1 MVRTWRYVSYWN
13 AFLFLF
19 QIPAVVHFRNSA
31 TSQPQPMTINLNA
44 GQVLLPLVG
53 TSPQSSQP
61 IVLRC
66 TIPQA
71 SINTNTLSSS
81 TPPVNSLASPSN
93 IIIQQL
99 TTPSMGNISSVP
111 NLQMLQPLLQ
121 NIIQQNQTGSIAKV
135 IIMPPTGKQTTQI
148 NTNTPT
154 LSTLL
159 NSTPTQAWQEPP
171 APILRIPG
179 YDVLPTNTS
188 MTNNSS
194 KNGPSCTV
202 SKPPPASGDNAIGNL
217 TISNVFSLKDNID
230 LDKRLTAAA
239 CDIINID
246 EEDDMDQSNDDMSHD
261 DDVENDLMRGDGHQ
275 VKAARRAAARM
286 KRSTVNFPSN
296 EEPYCVSA
304 DLEGE
309 MRFQMKLTD
318 DVDVYEML
326 PEVVTDIELEK
337 YKPKLNSRSK
347 ILFPSPPT
355 NSHSNI
361 SQNRQTKP
369 TKACVK
375 APPPKMPRI
384 APKPKETPI
393 IISSPTASRNV
404 DDYIVPLAKC
414 IPKELDDKIEIFS
427 NNDPSTQHGMKVD
440 IKKKTKIKVPQWKV
454 GYVKRRK
461 RKKTSVNVTTRA
473 SPVMD
478 ASSASPT
485 PVVST
490 ETESPVLKKSK
501 ESFSQAG
508 YSTIR
513 SLLNAPVGHMVTR
526 SAKLNS
532 DLEQDDVIEIE
543 DKSEDSGSRSSSPS
557 NLQGSGAKK
566 QLRMMLLTKN
576 KDKQDDDDVMN
587 PVELDVDD
595 VEMDSI
601 VKKEDINVSDEIAN
615 GDNKIPTPERR
626 NDKMAKKRKIDKN
639 ETDDEFKSDEETLDP
654 EKMSDKIGQE
664 IGEGIEN
671 IKAAKKESLKVK
683 LSLKPTIRKGRRGRK
698 AKKRKVET
706 WNITG
711 IEEEETQHSKDV
723 EKVTSVQE
731 STVTV
736 NKSALLHDDSCNNP
750 DEIATSGAEDDGCAE
765 RSRALEPGD
774 ADEKKKKPKSHKH
787 KRKSKRKRKRKRD
800 NECEEAQEEAD
811 NNDEISER
819 VSSQTPNDTETNTSQ
834 MNSEHKI
841 LHLKEVLKQQ
851 QKQLDELRYRNSD
864 HHT

>member
-1 MVRTWRYVSYWN
+1 
-13 AFLFLF
+13 
-19 QIPAVVHFRNSA
+19 
-31 TSQPQPMTINLNA
+31 MTINLNA

-53 TSPQSSQP
+53 TSPQTTQP

-71 SINTNTLSSS
+71 SINTSTLSSS

-159 NSTPTQAWQEPP
+159 SSTPTQAWQEPP

-179 YDVLPTNTS
+179 YDVVPTNTS
-188 MTNNSS
+188 VTNTCS

-202 SKPPPASGDNAIGNL
+202 SKPPPASGDSAIANL
-217 TISNVFSLKDNID
+217 TISNVFSLRDDID
-230 LDKRLTAAA
+230 LDKRLTAGA

-246 EEDDMDQSNDDMSHD
+246 EEDDMDQSNDDMSRD
-261 DDVENDLMRGDGHQ
+261 DENDLMRGDGHQ

-296 EEPYCVSA
+296 EEPYFISA
-304 DLEGE
+304 DLQGE

-375 APPPKMPRI
+375 PPPPKMPRI

-414 IPKELDDKIEIFS
+414 IPKDLEDKIESFN
-427 NNDPSTQHGMKVD
+427 NNDSSTQHCIKVD

-461 RKKTSVNVTTRA
+461 KKKTSLSVTTPA
-473 SPVMD
+473 SPVVD

-485 PVVST
+485 TIVPT
-490 ETESPVLKKSK
+490 ETKSPVPKKSK
-501 ESFSQAG
+501 DPSAG

-526 SAKLNS
+526 SAKLAS
-532 DLEQDDVIEIE
+532 DLEQDDLIEIE

-595 VEMDSI
+595 VEIDSI
-601 VKKEDINVSDEIAN
+601 VKKEDINMSDEISN
-615 GDNKIPTPERR
+615 GDDKVPTLERR
-626 NDKMAKKRKIDKN
+626 NDQMAKKRKMDKN

-654 EKMSDKIGQE
+654 DKMSDEIGQE

-683 LSLKPTIRKGRRGRK
+683 LSLKPTKRKGRRGRK
-698 AKKRKVET
+698 AKKCKVGT

-711 IEEEETQHSKDV
+711 IEEVETEHNKELEQ
-723 EKVTSVQE
+723 ETSIQE
-731 STVTV
+731 STVAV
-736 NKSALLHDDSCNNP
+736 NKSALLYDDGCNNP
-750 DEIATSGAEDDGCAE
+750 DEIATSGAEDDGCTE
-765 RSRALEPGD
+765 RNRALEPGE

-800 NECEEAQEEAD
+800 EECEEAQAEAD
-811 NNDEISER
+811 NDDETSEK
-819 VSSQTPNDTETNTSQ
+819 VSLQTSNDTETNTSQ

-851 QKQLDELRYRNSD
+851 QKQLDELRFRNSD